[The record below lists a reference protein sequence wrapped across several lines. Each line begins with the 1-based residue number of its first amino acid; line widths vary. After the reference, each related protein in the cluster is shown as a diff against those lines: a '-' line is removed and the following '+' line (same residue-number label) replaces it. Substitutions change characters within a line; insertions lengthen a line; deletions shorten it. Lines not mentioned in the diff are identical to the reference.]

1 MIDFNDAKKLHDALF
16 DAEEY
21 QRCRQMWLRIQDKQ
35 LPFLGELDQRDKF
48 VKKDRGI
55 IDMTAWRAN
64 MIFSGGM
71 ANGSVPQTVE
81 WFDYDVGT
89 DDQIAKEIAES
100 RRDTVNLALNHSNF
114 YSAVHYAYQELPFGQ
129 SPVGVFFDP
138 TMGIVFENYSVGSYA
153 YALDQFRNVMS
164 FAVKKKFTYRQLAQ
178 KFGLE
183 KCPDR
188 IKTALKDKRST
199 ESAVTVYWLVTLNP
213 DLKHNAFGPDG
224 KRYLSLYWVE
234 GEDDYISTGGFDIM
248 PIAIAPY
255 CVVPNCNYGIGPGWF
270 ADSDTAMM
278 HAQLRNAF
286 GNMELF
292 SRPPVQAP
300 SGIEVDFRPGTV
312 TELNGVDM
320 GKVESL
326 FNIAPVFQAIF
337 ETAQATQDNIN
348 AAYNVNLFAM
358 LEQAKFDGQGRTA
371 FELDLRQQEK
381 MQQLS
386 PIVTRINHEFLG
398 RLIEVVYSYYER
410 QGGFEQVPPE
420 YEGMEIDVKYVSPL
434 AQVQKMS
441 GLQAYEYLLNGL
453 MQVAQ
458 LKPEIAGIL
467 DAETFI
473 REYAGKT
480 GAPTK
485 LLYDKQ
491 EYQELL
497 AQQAEAA
504 EQEKQMAQV
513 TTAAPAVR
521 DFADAAANVS
531 EMATDGS
538 NPAVDQILNSL
549 QQV

>member
-1 MIDFNDAKKLHDALF
+1 MISLSDAKKLHNALF
-16 DAEEY
+16 EAEEY
-21 QRCRQMWLRIQDKQ
+21 LRCRQMWLRIQDKQ
-35 LPFLGELDQRDKF
+35 LPFLGELGQRDKF

-81 WFDYDVGT
+81 WFDFDVDT
-89 DDQIAKEIAES
+89 EDQAAKEIAES
-100 RRDTVNLALNHSNF
+100 RRDIINLALNHSNF

-129 SPVGVFFDP
+129 SPVGAFFDP
-138 TMGIVFENYSVGSYA
+138 TMGIVFENYSIGSYA

-164 FAVKKKFTYRQLAQ
+164 FTVKKKFTYRQLAQ
-178 KFGLE
+178 KFGVE
-183 KCPDR
+183 KCPDN
-188 IKTALKDKRST
+188 IKAELKDKRNT
-199 ESAVTVYWLVTLNP
+199 ESTVNCHWLVTLNP

-234 GEDDYISTGGFDIM
+234 GEDNYISTGGFDIM

-292 SRPPVQAP
+292 SQPPLQGP
-300 SGIEVDFRPGTV
+300 SGVEVDYRPGMV
-312 TELNGVDM
+312 TELNGVDT

-326 FNIAPVFQAIF
+326 FNVTPVFQAIF
-337 ETAQATQDNIN
+337 ETAQGTQDNIN

-398 RLIEVVYSYYER
+398 RLIEIVYSYYDHNN
-410 QGGFEQVPPE
+410 GFAPVPPE
-420 YEGMEIDVKYVSPL
+420 YDGMNIDVKYVSPL

-453 MQVAQ
+453 MQLAQ

-480 GAPTK
+480 GSPIK
-485 LLYDKQ
+485 LLYDKK
-491 EYQELL
+491 EYSEILQ
-497 AQQAEAA
+497 QQAQAA
-504 EQEKQMAQV
+504 EAEKQMAEI

-521 DFADAAANVS
+521 DYADAVSNVN
-531 EMATDGS
+531 EMANEGS
-538 NPAVDQILNSL
+538 NPAVEQLLSSL

>member
-1 MIDFNDAKKLHDALF
+1 M
-16 DAEEY
+16 Y
-21 QRCRQMWLRIQDKQ
+21 
-35 LPFLGELDQRDKF
+35 
-48 VKKDRGI
+48 
-55 IDMTAWRAN
+55 
-64 MIFSGGM
+64 
-71 ANGSVPQTVE
+71 
-81 WFDYDVGT
+81 
-89 DDQIAKEIAES
+89 
-100 RRDTVNLALNHSNF
+100 
-114 YSAVHYAYQELPFGQ
+114 
-129 SPVGVFFDP
+129 
-138 TMGIVFENYSVGSYA
+138 
-153 YALDQFRNVMS
+153 QFRIVMT
-164 FAVKKKFTYRQLAQ
+164 FTVKKKFTYRQLAH
-178 KFGLE
+178 KFGFE
-183 KCPDR
+183 KCPEN

-199 ESAVTVYWLVTLNP
+199 ESTVNCYWLVTLNP
-213 DLKHNAFGPDG
+213 DIKHGAFGADG

-234 GEDDYISTGGFDIM
+234 GEDNYISTGGFDVM

-300 SGIEVDFRPGTV
+300 SGVEVDYRPGTV

-337 ETAQATQDNIN
+337 ETAQATQSNIDS
-348 AAYNVNLFAM
+348 AYNVNLFAM

-410 QGGFEQVPPE
+410 NNGFALVPPE
-420 YEGMEIDVKYVSPL
+420 YDGMNIEVKYVSPL

-453 MQVAQ
+453 MQLAQ

-480 GAPTK
+480 GAPSK
-485 LLYDKQ
+485 LLYDKK
-491 EYQELL
+491 EYSEILQ
-497 AQQAEAA
+497 QQAQAA
-504 EQEKQMAQV
+504 EAEKQMAEI

-521 DFADAAANVS
+521 DYTAAVANVN

-538 NPAVDQILNSL
+538 NPAVEQLLASL